1 MTHVFVVVRDRGVSD
16 SLQAACDDA
25 GFSTTRWVASQLA
38 IAALRMADTPVVVC
52 LFHGGLDHDCD
63 DVLSA
68 APTLPAHVYL
78 VINTHPHR
86 VQRLWNVFT
95 QRDIPVLPAPFDV
108 NDLLELLADAAER
121 ASLLAESPRASGNEA
136 G

>member
-1 MTHVFVVVRDRGVSD
+1 M
-16 SLQAACDDA
+16 
-25 GFSTTRWVASQLA
+25 
-38 IAALRMADTPVVVC
+38 P
-52 LFHGGLDHDCD
+52 FHGGLDHDCD

-86 VQRLWNVFT
+86 VQRFWNVFT